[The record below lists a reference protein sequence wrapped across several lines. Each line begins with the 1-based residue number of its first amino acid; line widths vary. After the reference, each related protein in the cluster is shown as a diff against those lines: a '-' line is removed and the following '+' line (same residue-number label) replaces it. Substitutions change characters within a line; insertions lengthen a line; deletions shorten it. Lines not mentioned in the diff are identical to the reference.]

1 MSRRRKAT
9 EEGDAACPVCA
20 QKFKTI
26 EQANACAQKCLDICD
41 EEESKG
47 KPLSKVTAFL
57 DIRSEPGEDV
67 AASFKDILIEL
78 GANISSTHS
87 SKVTHVIWKNGK
99 KTTFEK
105 ANKNSKQHLVS
116 VLWVDACQKSQ
127 SNADESLFTIN
138 QNITPVRAKK
148 SMKPASVEMS
158 TESYKDKQKRNR
170 NSLVNTPTETHPN
183 NPPTM
188 RRLKRKK
195 SQEPQE
201 EAEQKIEILA
211 EETQVVGIE
220 FSDDS
225 DCEESEMIVST
236 PNKKHTS
243 ILSGEN
249 PSETTPSNRKKTPE
263 NKKEKTPDSK
273 KKTPQN
279 KETTVKKKTPDSK
292 KKKTLDSTAK
302 NKKMSPKRKEL
313 SDDNEMDK
321 PSSNPKRQKTKKAT
335 KQEDDG
341 AQMDHLKDI
350 SNSTTE
356 QKKSTLKNDKK
367 KKGKKLYI
375 AFSGL
380 QQETYD
386 CVVRAIQHLPKGE
399 ISSEVTEKTTHLISD
414 GKRTTKFLNAIS
426 RGCWIISPSW
436 AMASL
441 EYGEWLPEADYELE
455 EMYPGCKVSRLKKSK
470 GKQPSLFSKD
480 KAVYI
485 GKHTTCPPTML
496 AELILLGGGSVA
508 KTLKDAKV
516 RIGTKGATDDEIPC
530 VTESWVTDSVC
541 QQKSLPWEDF
551 NGV

>member
-1 MSRRRKAT
+1 MLSGRLVHFFLLYLLSVSYDPSEWKEDYVRKSK
-9 EEGDAACPVCA
+9 
-20 QKFKTI
+20 QKL
-26 EQANACAQKCLDICD
+26 Q
-41 EEESKG
+41 
-47 KPLSKVTAFL
+47 
-57 DIRSEPGEDV
+57 
-67 AASFKDILIEL
+67 AASSVCSLGGCLSGKEL
-78 GANISSTHS
+78 
-87 SKVTHVIWKNGK
+87 
-99 KTTFEK
+99 
-105 ANKNSKQHLVS
+105 HLMFS
-116 VLWVDACQKSQ
+116 VCLRQQLQKSQ

-279 KETTVKKKTPDSK
+279 KETTVKKKTPNSKKKTPQNKETTVKKKTPDSK

-302 NKKMSPKRKEL
+302 
-313 SDDNEMDK
+313 
-321 PSSNPKRQKTKKAT
+321 
-335 KQEDDG
+335 
-341 AQMDHLKDI
+341 
-350 SNSTTE
+350 
-356 QKKSTLKNDKK
+356 
-367 KKGKKLYI
+367 
-375 AFSGL
+375 
-380 QQETYD
+380 
-386 CVVRAIQHLPKGE
+386 VRFLCGELPK
-399 ISSEVTEKTTHLISD
+399 
-414 GKRTTKFLNAIS
+414 F
-426 RGCWIISPSW
+426 
-436 AMASL
+436 
-441 EYGEWLPEADYELE
+441 
-455 EMYPGCKVSRLKKSK
+455 
-470 GKQPSLFSKD
+470 
-480 KAVYI
+480 
-485 GKHTTCPPTML
+485 
-496 AELILLGGGSVA
+496 
-508 KTLKDAKV
+508 
-516 RIGTKGATDDEIPC
+516 
-530 VTESWVTDSVC
+530 
-541 QQKSLPWEDF
+541 
-551 NGV
+551 